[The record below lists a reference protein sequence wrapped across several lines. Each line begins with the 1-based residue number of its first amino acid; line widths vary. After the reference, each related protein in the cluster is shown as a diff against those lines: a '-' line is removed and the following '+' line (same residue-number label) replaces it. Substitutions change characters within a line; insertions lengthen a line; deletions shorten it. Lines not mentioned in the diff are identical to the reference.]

1 MATVRDRSFLRPSK
15 DPTQYISQ
23 LIVTFV
29 IVIVTSVIVENIP
42 DIDRR
47 CLHEF
52 SDARASETHYH
63 HLFVRLLLVTTKFLH
78 G

>member
-47 CLHEF
+47 CLRILGR
-52 SDARASETHYH
+52 ARVGNPLSSS
-63 HLFVRLLLVTTKFLH
+63 LRLLLVTTKFLH